1 MRVLELLCASIFDF
15 FPLYLFLVSTVQST
29 PSIPAAAVA
38 VFSSVHEGFESTAEP
53 FHQSLL
59 IFNPEDEK
67 GDEPS
72 VRQAG
77 QEFFPV
83 VSH

>member
-1 MRVLELLCASIFDF
+1 MYLQSNTTYNNSLEKKSGMRVLELLCASIFDF
-15 FPLYLFLVSTVQST
+15 FPLYLFLASSVQST

-38 VFSSVHEGFESTAEP
+38 VFSSVHEGFESTA
-53 FHQSLL
+53 
-59 IFNPEDEK
+59 
-67 GDEPS
+67 S

>member
-1 MRVLELLCASIFDF
+1 MLVLELLCASIFDF

-59 IFNPEDEK
+59 IFNP
-67 GDEPS
+67 
-72 VRQAG
+72 
-77 QEFFPV
+77 
-83 VSH
+83 